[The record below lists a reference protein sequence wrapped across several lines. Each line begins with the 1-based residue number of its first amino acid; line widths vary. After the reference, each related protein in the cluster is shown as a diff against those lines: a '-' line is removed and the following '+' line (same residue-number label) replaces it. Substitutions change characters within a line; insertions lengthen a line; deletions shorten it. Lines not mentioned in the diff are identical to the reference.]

1 MNDIHKKVFAAFRNE
16 HKNLLASIRRLLATR
31 KPGEAYSRSG
41 IDDLKRCAHTLKG
54 AARAVGLDFV
64 QDAGLHLEKLF
75 SEMDRGT
82 VVMDEE
88 ISHII
93 QTVLDGIETYV
104 ADVSDNPLT
113 PSPEHLIH
121 VLGDCLKGNIIEKTL
136 PAEKTKESSEKGLEM
151 SAVQAPSAESNIKK
165 SIFSVFQSECRTH
178 LETIRRIVDTLTTD
192 VSPAREDINTVLR
205 SAHTL
210 KGAARSVDLPVV
222 QQIANG
228 IETLF
233 SDIRDGKKSI
243 GPDVIHM
250 IVTELDRIED
260 HMISL
265 NQPGSPDIKNPVIKT
280 IRAEEREQIVL
291 QPVVD
296 PEKNEY
302 HEVNY
307 PKDGIETIRIGVD
320 SMNKL
325 QRTADQIMTEGL
337 RQQLVA
343 SRLKNLKSSVSGMV
357 KTNQN
362 YCETIYRTLGKIKD
376 QAMAETVFQYFQDQ
390 KQFLPK
396 LTAEIREI
404 SNQHTL
410 VCRMNADLNRQI
422 QSDIL
427 KARMVPA
434 EDVFQFFR
442 KMMRDLAADEGKQI
456 DFKVRGLDVL
466 ADRLVLQRLKDP
478 LMHMLRNAIS
488 HGIET
493 PEERKA
499 AGKDPAGVIYFS
511 IEVESNRLRITVE
524 DDGDGL
530 DFKAISD
537 LAYKK
542 GYISKDEVNTI
553 SPQELFRY
561 IYQPGFTTARMI
573 TDLRGRG
580 IGMTVVQEAVNR
592 LRGEIHVKSDEKK
605 GTRFDLLVPLTLST
619 HRILLVQ
626 AGGQTFGIPVQS
638 IDRLIQICRK
648 DIHTVEGNP
657 VINHNGCAIPFRLLS
672 DLLDIGSISVPEE
685 NDLIFVVLL
694 HSGHKIIALSADN
707 VLSEAET
714 LIKDLP
720 APADNNPF
728 FAGGFVN
735 PDGSVSLILNPAVLI
750 EASCRPR
757 EGETTFLNKETV
769 PDQKDKAT
777 ILIVDDSVTTRTLEK
792 TILESQGYKV
802 HLAVDGMNALD
813 LLKTLKIDLVVTDLQ
828 MPKMDGFELIEEMK
842 KSEQL
847 KDMPVIIVTSMTKQE
862 DRDRGLNLGADA
874 YIVKQKFDQKNLL
887 EAIGQML

>member
-1 MNDIHKKVFAAFRNE
+1 MDDVQKKVFAAFKGE
-16 HKNLLASIRRLLATR
+16 HKNLLATIRRLLAAR
-31 KPGEAYSRSG
+31 KPGETYSG
-41 IDDLKRCAHTLKG
+41 TETDDLKRCAHTLKG

-64 QDAGLHLEKLF
+64 QDAGLHLEKFF
-75 SEMDRGT
+75 SKMGRDAMK
-82 VVMDEE
+82 MDEGMF
-88 ISHII
+88 HTL
-93 QTVLDGIETYV
+93 QTVLDGIEAYV
-104 ADVSDNPLT
+104 ADFSNDPLT
-113 PSPEHLIH
+113 PAPAHLIH
-121 VLGDCLKGNIIEKTL
+121 AL
-136 PAEKTKESSEKGLEM
+136 KESLGEDIKEM
-151 SAVQAPSAESNIKK
+151 APAAWVVIPPVGKDLKTPGVPSPLAETDIKRK
-165 SIFSVFQSECRTH
+165 VFAAFQNEYRIH
-178 LETIRRIVDTLTTD
+178 LETIRRIADTLTTD
-192 VSPAREDINTVLR
+192 GAQDREGINTALR

-210 KGAARSVDLPVV
+210 KGAARAVDLPVV

-233 SDIRDGKKSI
+233 ADIRDGKKSA
-243 GPDVIHM
+243 GPDVIQG
-250 IVTELDRIED
+250 IITELDEIED
-260 HMISL
+260 HIISL
-265 NQPGSPDIKNPVIKT
+265 NRPGGLDIQNAATK
-280 IRAEEREQIVL
+280 
-291 QPVVD
+291 
-296 PEKNEY
+296 
-302 HEVNY
+302 
-307 PKDGIETIRIGVD
+307 TIRIGAD
-320 SMNKL
+320 SMDRL

-343 SRLKNLKSSVSGMV
+343 SRIKDLRSTVSGMT
-357 KTNQN
+357 KTNG
-362 YCETIYRTLGKIKD
+362 YYWTTLYRAFGKMKH
-376 QAMAETVFQYFQDQ
+376 QTMAETVLHYFQGQ
-390 KQFLPK
+390 KQLLPR
-396 LTAEIREI
+396 LAAEIREI
-404 SNQHTL
+404 SSQHTL
-410 VCRMNADLNRQI
+410 ACRMNANLNRQI

-456 DFKVRGLDVL
+456 DFKVGGLDVQ

-493 PEERKA
+493 PEARKA
-499 AGKDPAGVIYFS
+499 SGKDPAGVIHFF
-511 IEVESNRLRITVE
+511 IEVENNRLRITVE
-524 DDGDGL
+524 DDGDGM

-542 GYISKDEVNTI
+542 GYISKGEIDTI
-553 SPQELFRY
+553 SRQDLFRY
-561 IYQPGFTTARMI
+561 IYQPGFTTSRMI

-592 LRGEIHVKSDEKK
+592 LRGEIHIQSEEKK
-605 GTRFDLLVPLTLST
+605 GTRFVLWVPLTIST

-626 AGGQTFGIPVQS
+626 TGGQTFGIPVQN
-638 IDRLIQICRK
+638 IDRLIRVRLR

-657 VINHNGCAIPFRLLS
+657 AIHHKGCTIPFGFLS
-672 DLLDIGSISVPEE
+672 SLLDIGSTAAPEE
-685 NDLIFVVLL
+685 NDLIFAVLL
-694 HSGHKIIALSADN
+694 HSGHKIIALSVDT

-728 FAGGFVN
+728 FAGGFVK

-750 EASCRPR
+750 EALSRSK
-757 EGETTFLNKETV
+757 EGEFSFPGRETV
-769 PDQKDKAT
+769 PDPKDKAN

-802 HLAVDGMNALD
+802 YLAVDGMDALD
-813 LLKTLKIDLVVTDLQ
+813 QLKGLKIDLVVTDLQ
-828 MPKMDGFELIEEMK
+828 MPRMDGFALIEEMK

-847 KDMPVIIVTSMTKQE
+847 KEMPVIIVTSMTNQE

>member
-16 HKNLLASIRRLLATR
+16 HKNLLASIRRLLAAR
-31 KPGEAYSRSG
+31 KPGEAHSKTEME
-41 IDDLKRCAHTLKG
+41 DLKRCAHTLKG

-64 QDAGLHLEKLF
+64 QDAGLHLETLF
-75 SEMDRGT
+75 SKMDRGE
-82 VVMDEE
+82 VVMDEG
-88 ISHII
+88 ISHAI

-104 ADVSDNPLT
+104 ADVSGNPLT

-121 VLGDCLKGNIIEKTL
+121 VLADCLRGDITEKTL
-136 PAEKTKESSEKGLEM
+136 
-151 SAVQAPSAESNIKK
+151 VSAENNIKK
-165 SIFSVFQSECRTH
+165 KVFAAFQSEYRTH
-178 LETIRRIVDTLTTD
+178 LETIRRIVDTLTT
-192 VSPAREDINTVLR
+192 VGSPSPENINTALR

-210 KGAARSVDLPVV
+210 KGAARSVDLPVIRL
-222 QQIANG
+222 IANG

-233 SDIRDGKKSI
+233 ADIRDGKKSA
-243 GPDVIHM
+243 GPDVIQI
-250 IVTELDRIED
+250 IVTELDKIED

-265 NQPGSPDIKNPVIKT
+265 NQPGGPNIQSPAIKT
-280 IRAEEREQIVL
+280 FRTEEEKEAVLRPAAEF
-291 QPVVD
+291 
-296 PEKNEY
+296 EKGEG

-307 PKDGIETIRIGVD
+307 PKDGIETIRVGAG

-343 SRLKNLKSSVSGMV
+343 NRIKSLKSTISGMA
-357 KTNQN
+357 KTNG
-362 YCETIYRTLGKIKD
+362 YHCATLYRTLGKMKHP
-376 QAMAETVFQYFQDQ
+376 AMAETVFQYFQDQ
-390 KQFLPK
+390 KQLLPR

-410 VCRMNADLNRQI
+410 ACRMNADLTRQI

-442 KMMRDLAADEGKQI
+442 KMMRDLAADEGKQV
-456 DFKVRGLDVL
+456 DFKVRGLDVQ

-493 PEERKA
+493 PEDRKA
-499 AGKDPAGVIYFS
+499 VGKDPTGVIHFS

-530 DFKAISD
+530 DVKAIFD
-537 LAYKK
+537 LAHKK
-542 GYISKDEVNTI
+542 GYVSKDEVNI
-553 SPQELFRY
+553 INRQELFRY
-561 IYQPGFTTARMI
+561 IYQPGFTTAKMI

-592 LRGEIHVKSDEKK
+592 LRGEIHVKSEEKK
-605 GTRFDLLVPLTLST
+605 GTRFDLLVPLTIST

-626 AGGQTFGIPVQS
+626 AGGQTFGIPVQN
-638 IDRLIQICRK
+638 IDRLIQILRK
-648 DIHTVEGNP
+648 NIYTVEGNP
-657 VINHNGCAIPFRLLS
+657 VINHNGCTIPFGPLSGLL
-672 DLLDIGSISVPEE
+672 GISSTSAPED
-685 NDLIFVVLL
+685 NDPVFIVLL
-694 HSGHKIIALSADN
+694 HSGQKIMALSVDN

-750 EASCRPR
+750 EAQGRSR
-757 EGETTFLNKETV
+757 EGETSSLTKETV
-769 PDQKDKAT
+769 PDQKDKAS

-802 HLAVDGMNALD
+802 HLAVDGMDALD

-847 KDMPVIIVTSMTKQE
+847 KEMPVIIVTSMTKQE

>member
-16 HKNLLASIRRLLATR
+16 HKNLLTLIRRLLAAR
-31 KPGEAYSRSG
+31 KPGEAHSRTEME
-41 IDDLKRCAHTLKG
+41 DLKRCAHTLKG

-64 QDAGLHLEKLF
+64 QNAGLHLETLF
-75 SEMDRGT
+75 SKIDSGT
-82 VVMDEE
+82 VVMDEG
-88 ISHII
+88 ISHTI

-104 ADVSDNPLT
+104 ADISGDPLT
-113 PSPEHLIH
+113 PSPGHLIH
-121 VLGDCLKGNIIEKTL
+121 VLEDCLRGDNEGQKTSIV
-136 PAEKTKESSEKGLEM
+136 PAL
-151 SAVQAPSAESNIKK
+151 SAENNIKK
-165 SIFSVFQSECRTH
+165 KVFAAFQSEYRTY
-178 LETIRRIVDTLTTD
+178 LETIRRIVDTLTT
-192 VSPAREDINTVLR
+192 VGSPSPEDINTALR

-210 KGAARSVDLPVV
+210 KGAARSVDLPVIR
-222 QQIANG
+222 QIANG

-233 SDIRDGKKSI
+233 ADIRDGKKSA
-243 GPDVIHM
+243 GPDAIQM
-250 IVTELDRIED
+250 IITELDRIED

-265 NQPGSPDIKNPVIKT
+265 NRPGGPDIQRPAIKT
-280 IRAEEREQIVL
+280 FRTEEENEAVLRPVAEF
-291 QPVVD
+291 
-296 PEKNEY
+296 EKSEG

-307 PKDGIETIRIGVD
+307 PKDRIETIRVSTD

-325 QRTADQIMTEGL
+325 QQTADQIMTEGL

-343 SRLKNLKSSVSGMV
+343 SRIKSLKSTVSGMA
-357 KTNQN
+357 KTNG
-362 YCETIYRTLGKIKD
+362 YHCATLYRTLGQMKHPTLD
-376 QAMAETVFQYFQDQ
+376 ETVFQYFQDQ
-390 KQFLPK
+390 KQLLPR
-396 LTAEIREI
+396 LVAEIREI

-410 VCRMNADLNRQI
+410 ACRVNADLNRQI

-442 KMMRDLAADEGKQI
+442 KMMRDLAADEGKQV
-456 DFKVRGLDVL
+456 DFKVRGLDVQ

-493 PEERKA
+493 PEKRKA
-499 AGKDPAGVIYFS
+499 VGKDPTGVIHFS
-511 IEVESNRLRITVE
+511 IEVESNQLRITVE

-530 DFKAISD
+530 DVTAIFD

-553 SPQELFRY
+553 NRQELFRY
-561 IYQPGFTTARMI
+561 IYQPGFTTAKMI

-592 LRGEIHVKSDEKK
+592 LRGEIHVKSEEKK
-605 GTRFDLLVPLTLST
+605 GTRFDLFVPLTIST
-619 HRILLVQ
+619 HRILHVQ
-626 AGGQTFGIPVQS
+626 AGGQAFGIPVQN
-638 IDRLIQICRK
+638 IDRLIQILWK
-648 DIHTVEGNP
+648 DIYTVEGNL
-657 VINHNGCAIPFRLLS
+657 VINHNGCTIPFGALS
-672 DLLDIGSISVPEE
+672 DLLGISSKPAPEE
-685 NDLIFVVLL
+685 NNPVFIVLL
-694 HSGHKIIALSADN
+694 HSGQKIMALSVDN

-720 APADNNPF
+720 APADNIPF

-735 PDGSVSLILNPAVLI
+735 PDGSVSLILNSAVLI
-750 EASCRPR
+750 ETLDRLK
-757 EGETTFLNKETV
+757 EGETPLLTRETV
-769 PDQKDKAT
+769 PDQNDKAT

-802 HLAVDGMNALD
+802 HLAVDGMDALD

-828 MPKMDGFELIEEMK
+828 MPRMDGFELIEEMK

-847 KDMPVIIVTSMTKQE
+847 KEMPVIIVTSMTKQE